1 MRRGFQD
8 RPCRRF
14 DCHCLLHSAADW
26 NFFEP
31 TCYNRRKDN
40 HHERNYQR
48 LHHWRKNLEEANDA
62 LASIGA
68 GVKLDPKRNT
78 IKPGEEADFG
88 LPHSFFQGGIY
99 HESSLETLVKSCRY
113 PGCQNRCPDCRRC
126 RAGRC
131 ELARDRLRLCAGRSA
146 VLADLCRGASGGGR
160 WQQLK
165 IS

>member
-1 MRRGFQD
+1 LTAIVCFILRQIGIFLNL
-8 RPCRRF
+8 P
-14 DCHCLLHSAADW
+14 A
-26 NFFEP
+26 
-31 TCYNRRKDN
+31 TIG
-40 HHERNYQR
+40 ERTIIMNEIINDYIIGE
-48 LHHWRKNLEEANDA
+48 KNLEEANDA

-146 VLADLCRGASGGGR
+146 VLADLCRGASRVGR